1 MARPG
6 LQDQFW
12 WLCYIFFGLTMVFA
26 KLSFGWLLLRIA
38 SKPAHTYILYGT
50 SALALAAGIIF
61 FFVTLLQCQPVS
73 KYWVEDRPGHCIP
86 PRTIIKLAYLYSAVS
101 MLTDFIFALLPAFM
115 IRNLQLG
122 KRIKAI
128 IIVLM
133 GLGCL

>member
-1 MARPG
+1 
-6 LQDQFW
+6 
-12 WLCYIFFGLTMVFA
+12 MVFA

-38 SKPAHTYILYGT
+38 SKPAHKYILYGT
-50 SALALAAGIIF
+50 STLALVAGIIF

-128 IIVLM
+128 IIILM